1 MGLFNF
7 NRVYIPDFSD
17 LAEPLTEALKGGLP
31 GASPLEWTADMAEPF
46 TLLKSALA
54 SSPALHEQNRSTFG
68 HM

>member
-17 LAEPLTEALKGGLP
+17 LAEPLTEALKEGLP

-54 SSPALHEQNRSTFG
+54 SFLLNDQNRSTFG
-68 HM
+68 PM